1 MVLVPQRNA
10 AIAKQPVPT
19 YTLSDLRGPVN
30 PNLQNISNFYEGLNS
45 GQVQHLDNAIKSGAR
60 QSVNKMG
67 SLDNFAHIKNEVSQ
81 YPDLRGVNRKMNDV
95 LSLAEQKI
103 GISPYVG
110 SIRQAIDSMTTDYPY
125 LVNSVSSYQS
135 K

>member
-1 MVLVPQRNA
+1 MPSE
-10 AIAKQPVPT
+10 

-45 GQVQHLDNAIKSGAR
+45 NQVQHLDNAIISGAK

-67 SLDNFAHIKNEVSQ
+67 SLDNFAHIKNEVAQ
-81 YPDLRGVNRKMNDV
+81 YPDLRGVNHKMNDV
-95 LSLAEQKI
+95 LSSAEQRS
-103 GISPYVG
+103 GVPSYMG
-110 SIRQAIDSMTTDYPY
+110 SVRRAIDSLTTDYPY
-125 LVNSVSSYQS
+125 LANSVSSHRL